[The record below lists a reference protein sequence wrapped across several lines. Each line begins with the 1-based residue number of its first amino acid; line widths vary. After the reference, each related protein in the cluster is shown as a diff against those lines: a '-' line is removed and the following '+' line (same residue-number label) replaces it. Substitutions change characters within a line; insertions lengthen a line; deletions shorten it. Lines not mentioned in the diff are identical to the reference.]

1 MMAFLRPFRL
11 HESVFGLNDDALCLF
26 YACIMFMV
34 YVYYS
39 FNWKKGGRQQ

>member
-26 YACIMFMV
+26 YACMMLMV
-34 YVYYS
+34 DVDDS
-39 FNWKKGGRQQ
+39 LNWQKGGRQQ